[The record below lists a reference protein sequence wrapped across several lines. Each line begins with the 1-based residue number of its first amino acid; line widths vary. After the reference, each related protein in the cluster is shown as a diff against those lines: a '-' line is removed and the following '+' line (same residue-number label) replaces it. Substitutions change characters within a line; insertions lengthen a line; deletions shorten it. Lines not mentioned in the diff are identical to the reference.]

1 MSWHMLS
8 KSRKDA
14 IKSVTIICDL
24 GWKKIQRLQ
33 NGQKKIL
40 KKITCT
46 NKNLSKS
53 NQNAKRNRNVLR
65 NQSQK
70 FADTKN

>member
-24 GWKKIQRLQ
+24 GRKKIQRLQ
-33 NGQKKIL
+33 NGQKNPE
-40 KKITCT
+40 KITCT

-53 NQNAKRNRNVLR
+53 NQDAKRNRNVLR

-70 FADTKN
+70 LADTKN